1 VTELTRRFFPM
12 RMLKP
17 TSPTVPDAVK
27 ATAPTAI
34 GFIPVYETAAEVRE
48 KYPRSEV
55 SIFNEVTQDAR
66 VDAVAG

>member
-1 VTELTRRFFPM
+1 MTSVTRRYFPQ

-48 KYPRSEV
+48 KHPGSEV
-55 SIFNEVTQDAR
+55 SIFNEVSNDAR
-66 VDAVAG
+66 VDVAAR

>member
-1 VTELTRRFFPM
+1 MSELTRRFFPQ

-17 TSPTVPDAVK
+17 TSALVPDAVK

-48 KYPRSEV
+48 KHPGSEV
-55 SIFNEVTQDAR
+55 SIFNEVMKDAR
-66 VDAVAG
+66 IDVAAR